1 MGQTWGLDLL
11 GLGLC
16 LGEEVGDSA
25 VVESLVPLILEHL
38 CEELTWGYQ
47 VFHWPWGEG
56 PEGWVVRW
64 DSRPPRLQSL
74 PALTMGAAAA
84 AAAAAADSVSFVSAS
99 WLRQWLQRDLEGSEE
114 GAHWDSISASGD
126 GGGRAEAPPHFTSGR
141 LWGAFVRLILA

>member
-1 MGQTWGLDLL
+1 M
-11 GLGLC
+11 
-16 LGEEVGDSA
+16 
-25 VVESLVPLILEHL
+25 VESLVPLILEHL
-38 CEELTWGYQ
+38 CEE
-47 VFHWPWGEG
+47 
-56 PEGWVVRW
+56 RW

>member
-56 PEGWVVRW
+56 PEGWVVLR
-64 DSRPPRLQSL
+64 
-74 PALTMGAAAA
+74 
-84 AAAAAADSVSFVSAS
+84 ADMKIWS
-99 WLRQWLQRDLEGSEE
+99 SEWTK
-114 GAHWDSISASGD
+114 GLMILFYVLLLLLIS
-126 GGGRAEAPPHFTSGR
+126 
-141 LWGAFVRLILA
+141 